1 MPSDRALQPPKEKD
15 AAEGVPLVN
24 LRVES
29 TLTPLL
35 GEFRG
40 RPARD
45 RAALA
50 RAMAGLS
57 RLFLDHRPFLQ
68 DFEINPLIVLAAGA
82 GVRAVDVRAVRR

>member
-35 GEFRG
+35 GEFRLDDLQCA
-40 RPARD
+40 RPDGGAFGESE
-45 RAALA
+45 AAKPP
-50 RAMAGLS
+50 RLS
-57 RLFLDHRPFLQ
+57 PD
-68 DFEINPLIVLAAGA
+68 I
-82 GVRAVDVRAVRR
+82 DVR